1 MLVEVKLSDQIIMLQ
16 LGECVVEEKAKARVV
31 LGKVKDF
38 LSLPNLTTMYMR
50 RGFVDVL
57 I

>member
-1 MLVEVKLSDQIIMLQ
+1 MEVKLSDQIIMLQ